1 MALGKPM
8 LHLAM
13 SKAEQTKQFIIETAA
28 PIFNLKGY
36 ENTSLS
42 DIQEATRLTKG
53 AIYGNFSDK
62 NELALAAYEY
72 ISSLVIKRIGDRMRD
87 AVSPGEALLS
97 YPEYYVQH
105 SKSVLEKGGCA
116 LMNAAV
122 EADDYLY
129 FMRDA
134 VRKSIKRFIKLLEG
148 IIEKGQSENVFK
160 DNINAAEYATLI
172 FSIME
177 GNIMLAKIMND
188 AKYFQI
194 AVKRIKNLVRTELE
208 S

>member
-1 MALGKPM
+1 
-8 LHLAM
+8 M
-13 SKAEQTKQFIIETAA
+13 SKAEQTKQFIIEKAA
-28 PIFNLKGY
+28 RIFNIKGY
-36 ENTSLS
+36 ENTSLT

-72 ISSLVIKRIGDRMRD
+72 ISSLVIKVIGDKIRD
-87 AVSPGEALLS
+87 AVSPKEALLS
-97 YPEYYVQH
+97 YPEYYVQN

-122 EADDYLY
+122 EADDNLY
-129 FMRDA
+129 FMRDT
-134 VRKSIKRFIKLLEG
+134 VRKSIKRFMKLLEG

-160 DNINAAEYATLI
+160 ANINAAEYASVI

-194 AVKRIKNLVRTELE
+194 AAKRVKLIVKTELE
-208 S
+208 K

>member
-1 MALGKPM
+1 
-8 LHLAM
+8 
-13 SKAEQTKQFIIETAA
+13 
-28 PIFNLKGY
+28 
-36 ENTSLS
+36 
-42 DIQEATRLTKG
+42 
-53 AIYGNFSDK
+53 
-62 NELALAAYEY
+62 
-72 ISSLVIKRIGDRMRD
+72 
-87 AVSPGEALLS
+87 
-97 YPEYYVQH
+97 
-105 SKSVLEKGGCA
+105 
-116 LMNAAV
+116 MNAAV

-194 AVKRIKNLVRTELE
+194 AVKRIKHLVRTELE